1 VTRRG
6 IISYGETE
14 LDLTGLEQI
23 VSTCRQMLYLCS
35 ITKPSV
41 VGNSGISL
49 YDALKHLDGTIDS
62 IGLDTSLQR
71 GHFNVLW
78 QDRDY
83 SSTGAVNRLRK
94 DGSIKALIC

>member
-23 VSTCRQMLYLCS
+23 VSTRRQMLISAALQS
-35 ITKPSV
+35 LPS
-41 VGNSGISL
+41 L
-49 YDALKHLDGTIDS
+49 ETALHFTLRCLEHLDGTIDS
-62 IGLDTSLQR
+62 IGLDVLAA
-71 GHFNVLW
+71 GHFNGVW

-83 SSTGAVNRLRK
+83 
-94 DGSIKALIC
+94 